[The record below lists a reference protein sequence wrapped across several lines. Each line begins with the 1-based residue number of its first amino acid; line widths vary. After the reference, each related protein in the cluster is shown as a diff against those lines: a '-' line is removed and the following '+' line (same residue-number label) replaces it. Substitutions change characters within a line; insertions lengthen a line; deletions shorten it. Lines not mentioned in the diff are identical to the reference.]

1 MTSNEP
7 PMNFEHQ
14 GKITGLITEYVELLR
29 QDTPA
34 SEPIKL
40 APWARVLEA
49 GRTQPNTM
57 IFSTEKSPSRSPNFH
72 WVGPIMAKRWFFL
85 AKHPEDYSFNT
96 LDDYKQVENI
106 GVLRADN
113 RESWLLEQ
121 GFDNLYPVNNL
132 EQAYKMLQEKRLDIV
147 LTGDVEHSYM
157 VRYFPEFNN
166 LHGVFDVN
174 VAYSYLAFSK
184 FTCESILQAWQ
195 HAFEANKNHPQLQEM
210 KKKWGQHIE
219 QTLVLKDGM
228 FSLAQADSVAI
239 RQPKGK

>member
-1 MTSNEP
+1 
-7 PMNFEHQ
+7 MNFEHQ
-14 GKITGLITEYVELLR
+14 GEITGLITEYVELLR
-29 QDTPA
+29 QVTPPSQA
-34 SEPIKL
+34 IKM

-72 WVGPIMAKRWFFL
+72 WVGPVMAKRWFFL
-85 AKHPEDYSFNT
+85 AKQPDLYRFDS
-96 LDDYKQVENI
+96 LDDYKAVANI

-121 GFDNLYPVNNL
+121 GFENLYPVNNL
-132 EQAYKMLQEKRLDIV
+132 EQAYKMLQEKRVDLV

-157 VRYFPEFNN
+157 VRYYPEFNN

-184 FTCESILQAWQ
+184 FTCDTVLSAWQ
-195 HAFEANKNHPQLQEM
+195 QAFEQTKQHPQLQQM
-210 KKKWGQHIE
+210 KQKWGQHIG

-228 FSLAQADSVAI
+228 FSLAQADSAAI
-239 RQPKGK
+239 RQPKDQ